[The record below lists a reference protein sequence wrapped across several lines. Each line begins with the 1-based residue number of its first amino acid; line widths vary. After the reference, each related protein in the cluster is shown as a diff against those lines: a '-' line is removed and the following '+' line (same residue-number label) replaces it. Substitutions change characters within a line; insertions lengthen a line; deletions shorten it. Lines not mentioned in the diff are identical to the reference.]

1 MTGPNK
7 KEPNTKPAQPQM
19 SAAEL
24 RNARRKARR
33 MGLNPKN
40 GVEAAKML
48 AEKGI
53 KIDANESSLIETES
67 KSLELTKTNAANLP
81 AEQAQKANVPAV
93 LSKKERQAEIDK
105 LQARM
110 TKKRNSRIRQ
120 MMRRF
125 FMYVALPTIAT
136 TYYLYNV
143 ATPLYS
149 SKSILSIEEASS
161 SAAGGIADLFK
172 NSPIGGGN
180 LDAIKVQNYLE
191 SRDLFLKLEEDYDF
205 PGIYMGDEI
214 NRFERLADDASEED
228 RYKTFKKYAISIYDT
243 TDQVLRIEVKA
254 PDPETTVEVAELM
267 IGYAEDQL
275 DREFTKVR
283 GDELESARNAYESAE
298 ADLKIAQNNLIEIQN
313 SQTTVSA
320 VADTEVIIG
329 IIGQQTVI
337 LNEKQIALNQLLQNE
352 NPNQARVNAI
362 QNDIKAL
369 EAKIEELNASAL
381 SENEQGESLAIVRQK
396 MLVAEADVASKVTLL
411 ETQRGLLQAAEA
423 KNIEQKK
430 YITKA
435 IPPVASF
442 EPVYPK
448 KLTTSM
454 MAFVIFFGLYLFIA
468 MTVDVIREQVS
479 V

>member
-1 MTGPNK
+1 MTGPDNK
-7 KEPNTKPAQPQM
+7 DSSAKPTEPQL

-40 GVEAAKML
+40 GVEAVKML
-48 AEKGI
+48 AEKGV
-53 KIDANESSLIETES
+53 KIDANEPSLIETAS
-67 KSLELTKTNAANLP
+67 TSLEIAKTQP
-81 AEQAQKANVPAV
+81 AKVPTEQAKKSNLPAV

-125 FMYVALPTIAT
+125 FMYVAFPTLAT

-143 ATPLYS
+143 ATPLFT

-161 SAAGGIADLFK
+161 AAAGGISDIFK

-191 SRDLFLKLEEDYDF
+191 SRDLFLKLENDYDF
-205 PGIYMGDEI
+205 PGKFSGDHI

-228 RYKTFKKYAISIYDT
+228 RYKIFKKYAISIYDT
-243 TDQVLRIEVKA
+243 TDQVLRIEIKA

-275 DREFTKVR
+275 DLELTKVR
-283 GDELESARNAYESAE
+283 GDELESARKAYETAE
-298 ADLKIAQNNLIEIQN
+298 LDLKIAQEKLIEIQS
-313 SQTTVSA
+313 SQSTVSA

-337 LNEKQIALNQLLQNE
+337 LNEKQIALDQLLLNQ
-352 NPNQARVNAI
+352 NPNQARVNALK
-362 QNDIKAL
+362 NDIAAI
-369 EAKIEELNASAL
+369 EAKIEELNISAL
-381 SENEQGESLAIVRQK
+381 AENEAGESLAVVRQK

-411 ETQRGLLQAAEA
+411 ETQRSLLQAAEA

-435 IPPVASF
+435 IPPTASF
-442 EPVYPK
+442 EPLYPK

-468 MTVDVIREQVS
+468 MTIDVIREQVS